1 MAKLVAFYSRAD
13 ENYFGG
19 SMKYIQIGNTEKAAK
34 MIADMTGADL
44 FKIEQKIPYAADY
57 NTCIAQAK
65 EDKQTGKRPEILN
78 LPQDIDQYDEIY
90 LGYPNYWGTMPM
102 AVYTFLESYDFTGKK
117 IHPFCTHEGSGLS
130 NTESDIK
137 KSAKGAVIEK
147 GIAILPGVCI
157 GRHAIVGAGSVVT
170 KDVPDYAVA
179 VGNPAKVIKMLD
191 KEKFQED

>member
-19 SMKYIQIGNTEKAAK
+19 MMKYIEVGNTEKVAK
-34 MIADMTGADL
+34 MIADITGADL

-57 NTCIAQAK
+57 NTCIEEAK
-65 EDKQTGKRPEILN
+65 KDKQAGARPELVAT
-78 LPQDIDQYDEIY
+78 IDSIEQYDEIY

-130 NTESDIK
+130 STESDIMR
-137 KSAKGAVIEK
+137 SAKGANVTS
-147 GIAILPGVCI
+147 GLAIN
-157 GRHAIVGAGSVVT
+157 GSRV
-170 KDVPDYAVA
+170 DSA
-179 VGNPAKVIKMLD
+179 
-191 KEKFQED
+191 KEKVQEWV

>member
-65 EDKQTGKRPEILN
+65 EDKQTGKRPGILN

-117 IHPFCTHEGSGLS
+117 IHPFCTHEGSGMGS
-130 NTESDIK
+130 SERDI
-137 KSAKGAVIEK
+137 STLCPNAKL
-147 GIAILPGVCI
+147 LPGITMPC
-157 GRHAIVGAGSVVT
+157 GSFFFSCF
-170 KDVPDYAVA
+170 PHL
-179 VGNPAKVIKMLD
+179 PAFL
-191 KEKFQED
+191 

>member
-1 MAKLVAFYSRAD
+1 MKIILA
-13 ENYFGG
+13 G

-102 AVYTFLESYDFTGKK
+102 ALY
-117 IHPFCTHEGSGLS
+117 
-130 NTESDIK
+130 
-137 KSAKGAVIEK
+137 
-147 GIAILPGVCI
+147 ILFWKVMFYRKENSSI
-157 GRHAIVGAGSVVT
+157 L
-170 KDVPDYAVA
+170 YA
-179 VGNPAKVIKMLD
+179 
-191 KEKFQED
+191 